1 VTVTDFAMFTNEGN
15 IAVAAKLTQVLNE
28 TPVGGGITSDEL
40 YARFSE
46 LCEADLEFCARHGE
60 WSDTQ
65 VREIV
70 YAWLDAPEA
79 LTVLEAVGTIEFG
92 GVFHIKVPTLD
103 GDADAVLEKRLD
115 EIAEILSDAV
125 ESALMELDRRVGN
138 TGQEWSG
145 LEVDIL

>member
-1 VTVTDFAMFTNEGN
+1 MTTNFAMFTDEGN
-15 IAVAAKLTQVLNE
+15 IALAEKLTQALDAMP
-28 TPVGGGITSDEL
+28 TGLTLDEQ

-46 LCEADLEFCARHGE
+46 LCEADPDFCARHGE

-79 LTVLEAVGTIEFG
+79 LTVREASGTIEFG

-103 GDADAVLEKRLD
+103 GDAGAVLEKRLD
-115 EIAEILSDAV
+115 EIAEILSDAI
-125 ESALMELDRRVGN
+125 ESALGEIDRRVGN
-138 TGQEWSG
+138 TGHEWSG
-145 LEVDIL
+145 LDIEVI